1 MCPKEVHEED
11 RKRAISFSLSTNDKK
26 MIQRV
31 QEMYHLNSNAEAI
44 MFCVKHAAAGRI
56 AMPGQNI
63 VSSVDGTAVEQA
75 RQKIALPSEG
85 RPAGLGLTAPGEKK

>member
-1 MCPKEVHEED
+1 MCAKEMNEED

-56 AMPGQNI
+56 AMPGQKI
-63 VSSVDGTAVEQA
+63 ISTVDGTAVEQA
-75 RQKIALPSEG
+75 RQKIATPGEG
-85 RPAGLGLTAPGEKK
+85 KPTGLGLTAPEEKN